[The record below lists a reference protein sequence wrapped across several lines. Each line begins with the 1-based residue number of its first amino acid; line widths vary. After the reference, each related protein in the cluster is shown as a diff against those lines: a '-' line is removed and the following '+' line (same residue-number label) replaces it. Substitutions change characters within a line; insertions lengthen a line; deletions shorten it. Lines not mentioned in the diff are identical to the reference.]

1 MDAESVNAVIDNIS
15 NKLGIVAN
23 GVNDLVP
30 EFIKLGISSSVVG
43 IIFEIITLILLSFV
57 AVKMFSRIENVDE
70 FDDDIFEW
78 ITMITSIVFIIVFAF
93 ALIFDVNDLV
103 GWIISPN
110 AKAIE
115 YVLGLIGN
123 T

>member
-1 MDAESVNAVIDNIS
+1 MDTESVNAVIDNIS

-30 EFIKLGISSSVVG
+30 EFIKLGISSSVVY
-43 IIFEIITLILLSFV
+43 IIFEIIALMLLFFV
-57 AVKMFSRIENVDE
+57 GTKMFPRIKNGNE
-70 FDDDIFEW
+70 FDNSTLEW
-78 ITMITSIVFIIVFAF
+78 VIMVVSIIFIIFFAF

-103 GWIISPN
+103 GWIVSPN

-115 YVLGLIGN
+115 YVLNMVGN
-123 T
+123 

>member
-30 EFIKLGISSSVVG
+30 QFIKLGISSSVVY
-43 IIFEIITLILLSFV
+43 IIFEIIALMLLFFV
-57 AVKMFSRIENVDE
+57 GTKMFPRIKNGNE
-70 FDDDIFEW
+70 FANSALEW
-78 ITMITSIVFIIVFAF
+78 VIMVVSIIFIIFFAF

-103 GWIISPN
+103 GWIVSPN

-115 YVLGLIGN
+115 YVLNMVGN
-123 T
+123 

>member
-30 EFIKLGISSSVVG
+30 EFIKLGISSSVVY
-43 IIFEIITLILLSFV
+43 IIFEIIALMLLFFV
-57 AVKMFSRIENVDE
+57 GTKMFPRIKNGNE
-70 FDDDIFEW
+70 FANSALEW
-78 ITMITSIVFIIVFAF
+78 VIMVVSIIFIIFFAF

-103 GWIISPN
+103 GWIVSPN

-115 YVLGLIGN
+115 YVLNMVGN
-123 T
+123 

>member
-1 MDAESVNAVIDNIS
+1 MDVESVNAVIDNIS

-43 IIFEIITLILLSFV
+43 IIFEIIVLVLLSFI
-57 AVKMFSRIENVDE
+57 AVKMFSRIENGDVFEDN
-70 FDDDIFEW
+70 IFEW
-78 ITMITSIVFIIVFAF
+78 ITITTSIVFIIIFAF

-103 GWIISPN
+103 GWIVSPN

-115 YVLGLIGN
+115 YVLNMVGN
-123 T
+123 

>member
-30 EFIKLGISSSVVG
+30 EFIKLGISSSVVY
-43 IIFEIITLILLSFV
+43 IIFEIIALMLLFFV
-57 AVKMFSRIENVDE
+57 GTKMFPRIKNGNE
-70 FDDDIFEW
+70 FDNSALEW
-78 ITMITSIVFIIVFAF
+78 VIMVVSIIFIIFFAF

-103 GWIISPN
+103 GWIVSPN

>member
-30 EFIKLGISSSVVG
+30 EFIKLGISSIVVG
-43 IIFEIITLILLSFV
+43 IIFEIIALILLSFV

-93 ALIFDVNDLV
+93 ALIFVVNDLV
-103 GWIISPN
+103 GWIVSPN

-115 YVLGLIGN
+115 YVLNMVGN
-123 T
+123 

>member
-30 EFIKLGISSSVVG
+30 EFIKLGISSSVVY
-43 IIFEIITLILLSFV
+43 IIFEIIALMLLFFV
-57 AVKMFSRIENVDE
+57 GTKMFPRIKNGNE
-70 FDDDIFEW
+70 FDNSALEW
-78 ITMITSIVFIIVFAF
+78 VIMVVSIIFIIFFAF

-103 GWIISPN
+103 GWIVSPN

-115 YVLGLIGN
+115 YVLNMVGN
-123 T
+123 

>member
-30 EFIKLGISSSVVG
+30 EFIKLGISSSVVY
-43 IIFEIITLILLSFV
+43 IIFEVIALMLLFFV
-57 AVKMFSRIENVDE
+57 GIKMFPRIKNGNE
-70 FDDDIFEW
+70 FDNSALEW
-78 ITMITSIVFIIVFAF
+78 VIMVVSIIFIIFFAF

-103 GWIISPN
+103 GWIVSPN
-110 AKAIE
+110 AKSIE
-115 YVLGLIGN
+115 YVLNMVGN
-123 T
+123 

>member
-30 EFIKLGISSSVVG
+30 EFIKLGISSSVVY
-43 IIFEIITLILLSFV
+43 IIFEIIALMLLFFV
-57 AVKMFSRIENVDE
+57 GTKMFPRIKNGNE
-70 FDDDIFEW
+70 FDNSTLEW
-78 ITMITSIVFIIVFAF
+78 VIMVVSIIFIIFFAF

-103 GWIISPN
+103 GWIVSPN
-110 AKAIE
+110 AKSIE
-115 YVLGLIGN
+115 YVLN
-123 T
+123 MVSN

>member
-30 EFIKLGISSSVVG
+30 EFIKLGISSSVVY
-43 IIFEIITLILLSFV
+43 IIFEIIALMLLFFV
-57 AVKMFSRIENVDE
+57 GTKMFPRIKNGNE
-70 FDDDIFEW
+70 FDNSALEW
-78 ITMITSIVFIIVFAF
+78 VIMVVSIIFIIFFAF

-103 GWIISPN
+103 GWIVSPN
-110 AKAIE
+110 AKSIV
-115 YVLGLIGN
+115 YVLNMVGN
-123 T
+123 

>member
-57 AVKMFSRIENVDE
+57 AVKMFSRIKNVDE
-70 FDDDIFEW
+70 FDDNIFEW

-103 GWIISPN
+103 GWIMQRQLS
-110 AKAIE
+110 
-115 YVLGLIGN
+115 
-123 T
+123 TF

>member
-57 AVKMFSRIENVDE
+57 AVKMFSRIKNVDE
-70 FDDDIFEW
+70 FDDNIFEW

-103 GWIISPN
+103 GWIVSPN

-115 YVLGLIGN
+115 YVLNMVGN
-123 T
+123 

>member
-30 EFIKLGISSSVVG
+30 EFIKLGISSSVVY
-43 IIFEIITLILLSFV
+43 IIFEIIALMLLYFI
-57 AVKMFSRIENVDE
+57 AVKMFSKIENGDE
-70 FDDDIFEW
+70 FEDNIFEW
-78 ITMITSIVFIIVFAF
+78 TTMIASIVFIIV
-93 ALIFDVNDLV
+93 
-103 GWIISPN
+103 SPN

-115 YVLGLIGN
+115 YVLN
-123 T
+123 MVSN

>member
-1 MDAESVNAVIDNIS
+1 MDVESVNAVIDNIS

-43 IIFEIITLILLSFV
+43 IIFEIIALMLLYFIT
-57 AVKMFSRIENVDE
+57 VKMFSRIENGDWFE
-70 FDDDIFEW
+70 DNIFEW
-78 ITMITSIVFIIVFAF
+78 ITITTSIVFIIIFAF
-93 ALIFDVNDLV
+93 ALIFDMNDLV
-103 GWIISPN
+103 GWIVSPN

-115 YVLGLIGN
+115 YVLNMVGN
-123 T
+123 

>member
-1 MDAESVNAVIDNIS
+1 MDVESVNAVIDNIS

-30 EFIKLGISSSVVG
+30 EFIKLGISSSVVY
-43 IIFEIITLILLSFV
+43 IIFEIIALMLLFFV
-57 AVKMFSRIENVDE
+57 GTKMFPRIKNGNE
-70 FDDDIFEW
+70 FDNSALEW
-78 ITMITSIVFIIVFAF
+78 VIMVVSIIFIIFFAF

-103 GWIISPN
+103 GWIVSPN

>member
-30 EFIKLGISSSVVG
+30 EFIKLGISSIVVG

-103 GWIISPN
+103 GWIVSPN
-110 AKAIE
+110 AKSIE
-115 YVLGLIGN
+115 YVLNMVGN
-123 T
+123 

>member
-57 AVKMFSRIENVDE
+57 AVKMFSRIENGDE
-70 FDDDIFEW
+70 FEDNIFEW
-78 ITMITSIVFIIVFAF
+78 ITMIASIVFIIVFAF

-103 GWIISPN
+103 GWIVSPN

-115 YVLGLIGN
+115 YVLNMVGN
-123 T
+123 

>member
-1 MDAESVNAVIDNIS
+1 MDVESVNAAIDNIS

-30 EFIKLGISSSVVG
+30 EFIKLGISSSVVY
-43 IIFEIITLILLSFV
+43 IIFEIIALMLLFFV
-57 AVKMFSRIENVDE
+57 GTKMFPRIKNGNE
-70 FDDDIFEW
+70 FDNSALEW
-78 ITMITSIVFIIVFAF
+78 VIMVVSIIFIIFFAF

-103 GWIISPN
+103 GWIVSPN

-115 YVLGLIGN
+115 YVLNMVGN
-123 T
+123 

>member
-1 MDAESVNAVIDNIS
+1 MDAESVNTVIDNIS

-43 IIFEIITLILLSFV
+43 IIFEIIALILLSFV
-57 AVKMFSRIENVDE
+57 AVKMFSRIKNVDE
-70 FDDDIFEW
+70 FDDNIFEW

-115 YVLGLIGN
+115 YVLNMVGN
-123 T
+123 